1 MNKVKKLIE
10 NIWLPLLIL
19 LIGACQNEADK
30 SLSTGPNIFSD
41 TLMIE
46 IHEYQDK
53 RDTESLLKFFRHEN
67 AKYRA
72 AAAEAFGSVQ
82 DSLAISMLS
91 GLLNDEQSKVR
102 KAAAY
107 ALGQSYDSSAI
118 KPLVTALEQEDSLF
132 VRRELIESLG
142 KVITQPKLPIL
153 NRLAAESEQEKE
165 GLAWGLYRAG
175 IRGVFDDLSTG
186 TAIVLLANEN
196 SYATRLG
203 AANYLARTRN
213 VELAQYLPQIIK
225 SATTDSSANVRMA
238 AVSALG
244 KIQTPSSLQTLLNQ
258 SINDV
263 DYRVR
268 VNGLRSLSAFNFEGT
283 KDYIYKKLED
293 ENVNVAIT
301 AAGQIRANGE
311 NAVYIGELAAKNDD
325 PRVKAMLYSAAIAA
339 ADDKQSMSEQVKLSY
354 NQSEDPYYRAQ
365 LLSALASHL
374 PNYEFIITETF
385 KAEHKAIST
394 SGAGAIVNM
403 RQSEDF
409 PEELKPA
416 FADILKQLVET
427 NDIAIVAIVSG
438 LFNQEAYNFKDA
450 YDSIGFLYQ
459 AKESL
464 TLPKDNEALQ
474 VLNKTIALFEGKEEL
489 PETKNE
495 YNNPINWDL
504 VKTIP
509 SDQKMKV
516 STEKGDLVLRLLVDE
531 APGSV
536 ANFYKLATDGYFN
549 NKNFH
554 RVVPNF
560 VVQGG
565 CNRGD
570 GYGGENYSIRSEL
583 PNLNYTTGTVGMASA
598 GKDTEGTQWFITHSP
613 TPHLDG
619 RYSIFAQV
627 EEGMD
632 IVHTIEVG
640 DKIKAIEV
648 LNKK

>member
-1 MNKVKKLIE
+1 MHNVKKLIE
-10 NIWLPLLIL
+10 NIWLSVIIL

-30 SLSTGPNIFSD
+30 TLATGPNIFSD

-46 IHEYQDK
+46 IYEYQDK
-53 RDTESLLKFFRHEN
+53 RDTESLVKFFRHEN

-72 AAAEAFGSVQ
+72 AAAQAMGSVQ
-82 DSLAISMLS
+82 DSLAIPLLS
-91 GLLNDEQSKVR
+91 NLLNDEHSKVR

-118 KPLVTALEQEDSLF
+118 KPLVMALDQEDSLF
-132 VRRELIESLG
+132 VRRELIASLG

-153 NRLAAESEQEKE
+153 NRLATETMPEKE

-175 IRGVFDDLSTG
+175 IRGVFDDLSTA
-186 TAIVLLANEN
+186 TAIVLLSSEN
-196 SYATRLG
+196 SYETRLG
-203 AANYLARTRN
+203 AAHYLARTRN
-213 VELAQYLPQIIK
+213 IELAQYLPQVIK
-225 SATTDSSANVRMA
+225 AATTDSSADVRMA

-244 KIQTPSSLQTLLNQ
+244 KIKTPTSLQTLLSQ
-258 SINDV
+258 GLNDH

-268 VNGLRSLSAFNFEGT
+268 VNALRSLGAFSFEET
-283 KDYIYKKLED
+283 KDAVYRALED
-293 ENVNVAIT
+293 ENINVAIT

-311 NAVYIGELAAKNDD
+311 NAVFIGELAAKHSN
-325 PRVKAMLYSAAIAA
+325 PRVKAMLYGAAIGA
-339 ADDKQSMSEQVKLSY
+339 ADDKQSMSEQVKLAY
-354 NQSEDPYYRAQ
+354 EQAEDPYFKAQ
-365 LLSALASHL
+365 LLTALSSHL
-374 PNYEFIITETF
+374 PNYEFIVTETF
-385 KAEHKAIST
+385 KVNHAAIAT
-394 SGAGAIVNM
+394 NGAGALVGL
-403 RQSEDF
+403 RQQENF

-416 FADILKQLVET
+416 FTDLFQQLIET
-427 NDIAIVAIVSG
+427 HDIAIVAIVAG
-438 LFNQEAYNFKDA
+438 ILNQEQYNFKDA
-450 YDSIGFLYQ
+450 YDSIDFLYK
-459 AKESL
+459 AKDSL

-495 YNNPINWDL
+495 YNNPINWAL

-516 STEKGDLVLRLLVDE
+516 STAKGDVILRLLVDE

-536 ANFYKLATDGYFN
+536 ANFYKLAMDGYFN
-549 NKNFH
+549 DKNFH

-648 LNKK
+648 LN

>member
-1 MNKVKKLIE
+1 MINIKNLLE
-10 NIWLPLLIL
+10 NIWLPFLLLAIA
-19 LIGACQNEADK
+19 ACQNEADK
-30 SLSTGPNIFSD
+30 TLAKGPNIFSD

-46 IHEYQDK
+46 IHEHQDK
-53 RDTESLLKFFRHEN
+53 RNTKALIKFFNHES

-82 DSLAISMLS
+82 DSLAIPMLS
-91 GLLNDEQSKVR
+91 NLLNDEHGKVR
-102 KAAAY
+102 KSAAY
-107 ALGQSYDSSAI
+107 ALGQTYDSSAI
-118 KPLVTALEQEDSLF
+118 KPLVMALEQEDSLF

-153 NRLAAESEQEKE
+153 NRLATESDEEKE

-186 TAIVLLANEN
+186 TAIVLLSVEN
-196 SYATRLG
+196 SYETRLG
-203 AANYLARTRN
+203 AAHYLSRTRN
-213 VELAQYLPQIIK
+213 IDINQFLPQIIK

-238 AVSALG
+238 VMSALG
-244 KIQTPSSLQTLLNQ
+244 KINTPSSAQALL
-258 SINDV
+258 SHGLNDG

-268 VNGLRSLSAFNFEGT
+268 INAIRSLGVFDFEVI
-283 KDYIYKKLED
+283 KDDIYKKLED
-293 ENVNVAIT
+293 DNVNVAIT
-301 AAGQIRANGE
+301 AASLVKANGK
-311 NAVYIGELAAKNDD
+311 NAVFIGELAAKNEH
-325 PRVKAMLYSAAIAA
+325 PRVKALLYGAAIAA
-339 ADDKQSMSEQVKLSY
+339 ADDKQSMSDQVKLSY
-354 NQSEDPYYRAQ
+354 QQSEDPYYKAQ
-365 LLSALASHL
+365 LLSALGGHL

-385 KAEHKAIST
+385 KTEHKTIST
-394 SGAGAIVNM
+394 SGAGVIVGM
-403 RQSEDF
+403 RQNDDF

-416 FADILKQLVET
+416 FADILQQLIET

-438 LFNQEAYNFKDA
+438 LLNQEQYDFKSA
-450 YDSIGFLYQ
+450 YDSIRFLYQ
-459 AKESL
+459 ARESL

-495 YNNPINWDL
+495 YNNPINWEL
-504 VKTIP
+504 IKTIP
-509 SDQKMKV
+509 ADQKV
-516 STEKGDLVLRLLVDE
+516 TVATSKGDVILRLLVNE

-536 ANFYKLATDGYFN
+536 SNFYTLATEGYFN
-549 NKNFH
+549 GKNFH

-583 PNLNYTTGTVGMASA
+583 ANLSYTTGTVGMASA

-627 EEGMD
+627 EEGID
-632 IVHTIEVG
+632 VVHNIEVG
-640 DKIKAIEV
+640 DKINIVEI
-648 LNKK
+648 LDNE